1 MGNSGSS
8 SSNLDQKNSS
18 DLPEFEDLEEIQ
30 RQKQQDLQRRE
41 RLVMLERQQY
51 DEGYQSPQKQ
61 KKPDFDSLC
70 HEEQIS
76 HILEQILQVSIVE
89 EQGSPFFSLKAIE
102 NDLIDSKLKKP
113 LLNKQ
118 NVQDFVIYEVLQSKI
133 GNFFQTHEERV
144 KYLFTVIK
152 KCSNNKNMIL
162 QKNNFAQ
169 SDSGKKVQQQQLLI
183 SAVDYDEIIESCFNY
198 MITLLTQYESFD
210 LEGVQDEKPNNIFDT
225 SNELLNAF
233 YNNFNRY
240 SIITFNEVMDRLSK
254 HDEFHNIMNSVFK
267 RIYNYIRV
275 KGNIEN
281 MEPFSNSIDR
291 MKQLFTKDYILDYFL
306 DSSPFFYTESL
317 KYGLYL
323 EGNTIFGLMLSLTT
337 FPDQWEKC
345 MEVFHYVKLKPS
357 KEILLL
363 IQEDTKNIR
372 KKINEFHK
380 LFYELLSLIA
390 KKRKDRLIFWIE
402 KILDM
407 NKGILKTYHSHEHC
421 SNPGFLYNFLR
432 ILLHFTQSLT
442 SDFNKMNEVIKK
454 LDLNI
459 ITEPTGFYK
468 FFDHIQIFDKEK
480 HEQQILQ
487 KQLKLSEQGSQ
498 NSQQQQEV
506 TKQEKIGEQEE
517 EEQKQSNHQQ
527 SKNQLSQDEAQK
539 IQFIS
544 QIYRFVMAAIH
555 LNLPLFKS
563 LKSFQEKV
571 HQASH
576 YHQHNVIETNNFLM
590 KQKEKLSYY
599 ILIEDP
605 YINSMLIKFLELQ
618 VLYCWKLNNQEY
630 DENGIRD
637 QLQNEYTQ
645 KYAQLPFFF
654 IEDINEFTSLVLIF
668 FPKIIQEFSSQF
680 QKIIDCQI
688 IMMGYK
694 QWCNNPH
701 FRQKIIEIFSMIIG
715 FDRNN
720 ALKESSPSFLLNQG
734 LVCKEYMIPGLL
746 KVFIEIEKSTDGHHH
761 QHQLNEKF
769 IFRYHFCKIFTY
781 LLENQEKKK
790 QDKEINE
797 QANKIA
803 LSENQQM
810 KINKICANQLV
821 KISQQNKI
829 MFLEFANLYFND
841 LIFLLDII
849 SNYMCKFFHF
859 QTLNRNQINQFIYH
873 QKENEARQS
882 QQHVKKYYQYL
893 AAYYKNI
900 ETLSLYS
907 EDIFLHDEIKLKLT
921 NFINISFMKILTYH
935 HLDQLN
941 DQAQKELGFDLKT
954 VVLCIVKLYI
964 QYSQYDK
971 FIQTIVE
978 DERIFDIE
986 AFKKSVSKL
995 QTLNI
1000 LPESIQNQFNSFQ
1013 KKVIQMYEEKQRTEA
1028 LLYAEV
1034 PEKYLDP
1041 LLNQIMTD
1049 PVKLPKSE
1057 VIIDRVTIIKHLLN
1071 DKTDPFTRDQLY
1083 ESDLIPMPELKQE
1096 IQEFINQQLQE
1107 NKLKKQAKNVEP
1119 EEQKNNEETISSSTL
1134 INEMVTLDG
1143 TEGSVANQAF
1153 NLNEIRSEMDLQSS
1167 NNIGDDVQSN
1177 DQQNDQ

>member
-8 SSNLDQKNSS
+8 SSNLDQKSSS
-18 DLPEFEDLEEIQ
+18 DLPEFEDLEENQ
-30 RQKQQDLQRRE
+30 RQKQLDLQRRE
-41 RLVMLERQQY
+41 RLAMLERQQY

-70 HEEQIS
+70 PEEQIS

-89 EQGSPFFSLKAIE
+89 QQGNQYFSLKEIQ
-102 NDLIDSKLKKP
+102 NDLIDPKLKKP
-113 LLNKQ
+113 LLSKQ

-152 KCSNNKNMIL
+152 KCANNKNMIL
-162 QKNNFAQ
+162 QKNNFAS
-169 SDSGKKVQQQQLLI
+169 SDSGQKVKQQQLLI
-183 SAVDYDEIIESCFNY
+183 SADDYDEIIESCFNY

-210 LEGVQDEKPNNIFDT
+210 LEGIQDEKPNNIFDT
-225 SNELLNAF
+225 SNELLKAF

-267 RIYNYIRV
+267 RIYNYIRE
-275 KGNIEN
+275 KGSIEN
-281 MEPFSNSIDR
+281 MEPFNNSIDR

-306 DSSPFFYTESL
+306 DSSPFFYSESL

-345 MEVFHYVKLKPS
+345 MEVFKYVDLKYS
-357 KEILLL
+357 KEIQKL
-363 IQEDTKNIR
+363 ILEDTKNIR

-380 LFYELLSLIA
+380 NFYQLLSLIA

-442 SDFNKMNEVIKK
+442 SDFNKMNEIINN

-480 HEQQILQ
+480 HE
-487 KQLKLSEQGSQ
+487 KQLLQAQLQQNEQGS
-498 NSQQQQEV
+498 NQQQEIIIQQKV
-506 TKQEKIGEQEE
+506 GEKYE
-517 EEQKQSNHQQ
+517 EEQKQSSDEQ
-527 SKNQLSQDEAQK
+527 KNVSSQKETQN

-563 LKSFQEKV
+563 LKSFQEKL

-576 YHQHNVIETNNFLM
+576 YHQHNIIEINNFLM
-590 KQKEKLSYY
+590 KQKEKLSYN

-605 YINSMLIKFLELQ
+605 YINSMLIKFFELQ

-630 DENGIRD
+630 DEQGIIN
-637 QLQNEYTQ
+637 QLQTEYTQ

-668 FPKIIQEFSSQF
+668 FPRMIQEFSSQF

-715 FDRNN
+715 FDRNSV
-720 ALKESSPSFLLNQG
+720 LRESSPSFLLNQG
-734 LVCKEYMIPGLL
+734 YVCKEYMIPGLL
-746 KVFIEIEKSTDGHHH
+746 RVFIEIEKSTDGHHH

-790 QDKEINE
+790 QD

-803 LSENQQM
+803 LIENQQT
-810 KINKICANQLV
+810 KIKNSCENQLI

-849 SNYMCKFFHF
+849 SSQMCKFFHF
-859 QTLNRNQINQFIYH
+859 QTINRNQINHFVYH
-873 QKENEARQS
+873 QKENEAKQS
-882 QQHVKKYYQYL
+882 QQNVKKYYQYL

-935 HLDQLN
+935 HLDQLTE
-941 DQAQKELGFDLKT
+941 QAQKELGFDLKT

-964 QYSQYDK
+964 QYSQYEK

-986 AFKKSVSKL
+986 TFKKSVSKL

-1000 LPESIQNQFNSFQ
+1000 LPVNILHQFNSFQ
-1013 KKVIQMYEEKQRTEA
+1013 KQVIEIYEEKQRTEA

-1057 VIIDRVTIIKHLLN
+1057 VIIDRITIIKHLLN
-1071 DKTDPFTRDQLY
+1071 DKTDPFTRDQLQ
-1083 ESDLIPMPELKQE
+1083 ESDLIPMPELKLE

-1107 NKLKKQAKNVEP
+1107 NKLKKQAKNVET
-1119 EEQKNNEETISSSTL
+1119 EEQKNDEETISSSTL
-1134 INEMVTLDG
+1134 INEMVTQDG

-1167 NNIGDDVQSN
+1167 NNIADDVQSN
-1177 DQQNDQ
+1177 NQQNE

>member
-8 SSNLDQKNSS
+8 SSNLDQKSS
-18 DLPEFEDLEEIQ
+18 NDLPEFEDLEEIQ

-41 RLVMLERQQY
+41 RLAMLERQQY

-70 HEEQIS
+70 PEEQIS
-76 HILEQILQVSIVE
+76 HILEQLLQVSIVE
-89 EQGSPFFSLKAIE
+89 EQGNQFFSLKEIE
-102 NDLIDSKLKKP
+102 NDLIDPKLKKP

-133 GNFFQTHEERV
+133 GIFFENHEERV
-144 KYLFTVIK
+144 KYLFSVIK
-152 KCSNNKNMIL
+152 KCANNKNIIL

-169 SDSGKKVQQQQLLI
+169 SDSEKKVQQQQLLI
-183 SAVDYDEIIESCFNY
+183 SADDYDEIIESSFNY

-210 LEGVQDEKPNNIFDT
+210 LEGIQDEKHNNIFDI
-225 SNELLNAF
+225 SNILLDAF

-240 SIITFNEVMDRLSK
+240 SAITFNEVMDRLSK

-267 RIYNYIRV
+267 RIYNNIRE
-275 KGNIEN
+275 KGSIEN
-281 MEPFSNSIDR
+281 MDPFSNSIDR

-306 DSSPFFYTESL
+306 NSSPLFYSESL

-337 FPDQWEKC
+337 FPDQWEKF
-345 MEVFHYVKLKPS
+345 MEVFKQVNLRFS
-357 KEILLL
+357 KEVQKL
-363 IQEDTKNIR
+363 IQEDTKIIR

-380 LFYELLSLIA
+380 LFYQLLNIIA

-421 SNPGFLYNFLR
+421 SSPGFLYNFLR

-442 SDFNKMNEVIKK
+442 LDFNTMNEVINN

-480 HEQQILQ
+480 YEKEILKIQMQKSGEDSQPNQQP
-487 KQLKLSEQGSQ
+487 
-498 NSQQQQEV
+498 QEG
-506 TKQEKIGEQEE
+506 EKKGIVGENQE
-517 EEQKQSNHQQ
+517 EEQKQSNHPQ
-527 SKNQLSQDEAQK
+527 SKTSLSQDQTQN

-555 LNLPLFKS
+555 LNLPFFKT
-563 LKSFQEKV
+563 LKSFQEKL

-576 YHQHNVIETNNFLM
+576 FNQHNVVEINNFLI
-590 KQKEKLSYY
+590 KQKEKLSYN

-605 YINSMLIKFLELQ
+605 YINSMLIKFFELQ
-618 VLYCWKLNNQEY
+618 VLYCWKLNNQQY
-630 DENGIRD
+630 DEKGIIN
-637 QLQNEYTQ
+637 QLQTEYTQ

-654 IEDINEFTSLVLIF
+654 IEDINEFTSLVLIL
-668 FPKIIQEFSSQF
+668 FPKIIQEFQSSF

-688 IMMGYK
+688 IMMGNK

-734 LVCKEYMIPGLL
+734 QVCQEYMIPGLL

-790 QDKEINE
+790 QDQEEE

-803 LSENQQM
+803 LRVNQEM
-810 KINKICANQLV
+810 KINKICSNQLI

-859 QTLNRNQINQFIYH
+859 QTLNRNQVNHFVYH
-873 QKENEARQS
+873 QKESEAKQS

-907 EDIFLHDEIKLKLT
+907 EDIFLQDEIKLKLT

-941 DQAQKELGFDLKT
+941 EKAQKELGFDLKT

-971 FIQTIVE
+971 FVQTLVE

-1000 LPESIQNQFNSFQ
+1000 LSESIQNEFNSFQ
-1013 KKVIQMYEEKQRTEA
+1013 SRVIEMYEEKQRTEA

-1057 VIIDRVTIIKHLLN
+1057 VIIDRVTIVKHLLN
-1071 DKTDPFTRDQLY
+1071 DKTDPFTRDQLQ
-1083 ESDLIPMPELKQE
+1083 ESDLIPMLELKQE
-1096 IQEFINQQLQE
+1096 ISEFINQQLQK
-1107 NKLKKQAKNVEP
+1107 NKLKKQAKNIET
-1119 EEQKNNEETISSSTL
+1119 EEQKDNEEAISTSSFL
-1134 INEMVTLDG
+1134 SEMVTKDG
-1143 TEGSVANQAF
+1143 NEGSVTNQAF
-1153 NLNEIRSEMDLQSS
+1153 NLNEIRSDMELQSS
-1167 NNIGDDVQSN
+1167 NNIGDDVLSN
-1177 DQQNDQ
+1177 DQQNEQ